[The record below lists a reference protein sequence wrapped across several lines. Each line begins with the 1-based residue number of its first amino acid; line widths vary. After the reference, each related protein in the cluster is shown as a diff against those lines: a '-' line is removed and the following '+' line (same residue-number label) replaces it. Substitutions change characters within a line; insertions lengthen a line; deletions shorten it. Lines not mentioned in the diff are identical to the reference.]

1 MWQIYDMLRK
11 GTVIQAARLDCG
23 ARKQMKKVE
32 LTKKLIESNS
42 SLFMCPLCGKR
53 MSFIKANS
61 LLCQNKHNF
70 DISKDGYIN
79 LLVKQVKSDYDRNM
93 FESRKAIIQNGFFDP
108 MLRVI
113 GDLILEGNLNNSI
126 PKSKILDAGCG
137 EGSHLISIISNLAKL
152 NICSLGIG
160 IDISKEGIRAASKQ
174 YANIIWCVADLS
186 NIPFQNNQ
194 FDIILNIL
202 SPANYSEFERV
213 LKTGGLLIKV
223 VPGMKYLIELRDVLF
238 KGTSKQTYSN
248 DRVINRFDDNF
259 GIVYNQQV
267 IYNVYLNNENIEHL
281 INMTPLTWNADRE
294 KIAELIAMNITR
306 ITVAFDVVVG
316 QKRR

>member
-1 MWQIYDMLRK
+1 
-11 GTVIQAARLDCG
+11 
-23 ARKQMKKVE
+23 
-32 LTKKLIESNS
+32 
-42 SLFMCPLCGKR
+42 
-53 MSFIKANS
+53 MSFIKTNS

-79 LLVKQVKSDYDRNM
+79 LLVKQVRSDYNKKL
-93 FESRKAIIQNGFFDP
+93 FKSRKIMIQSGFFDP

-113 GDLILEGNLNNSI
+113 SDLIIEGNLNISI
-126 PKSKILDAGCG
+126 SKINILDAGCG
-137 EGSHLISIISNLAKL
+137 EGSHLINIISNLEKR

-160 IDISKEGIRAASKQ
+160 IDISKEGIHAASKQ
-174 YANIIWCVADLS
+174 YANAIWCVADLS
-186 NIPFQNNQ
+186 KIPFQNNQ

-223 VPGMKYLIELRDVLF
+223 IPSMKYLIELRDVLF
-238 KGTSKQTYSN
+238 EGTSKHTYSN
-248 DRVINRFDDNF
+248 DRVINPFDDNF
-259 GIVYNQQV
+259 GIVNNQQI
-267 IYNVYLNNENIEHL
+267 IYKACLNNENIEHL

-294 KIAELIAMNITR
+294 KIAELINKDIKR